1 MQNCHAII
9 VWESVMGL
17 GGLRKILVIV
27 ISMFIVRV
35 RETLTIVVVI
45 PEYGEIGVLSIA
57 RLLNTLHHF
66 ISE

>member
-1 MQNCHAII
+1 
-9 VWESVMGL
+9 MGL